1 MIIELLNNSNKKIDL
16 KLSKNFTSCFFNREK
31 DFLQERES
39 LLQQQGEK
47 DQQYNSLVKSLK
59 DRVGNSIMTQKS

>member
-1 MIIELLNNSNKKIDL
+1 MS
-16 KLSKNFTSCFFNREK
+16 FFYINREK

-39 LLQQQGEK
+39 LLQQQAEK

-59 DRVGNSIMTQKS
+59 DRVSFLKAEILRYGKTIMTTCLVV

>member
-1 MIIELLNNSNKKIDL
+1 MC
-16 KLSKNFTSCFFNREK
+16 NFIKTMSFFYINREK

-39 LLQQQGEK
+39 LLQQQAEK

-59 DRVGNSIMTQKS
+59 DRVSFLKAEILRYGKTIMTTCLVV